1 VELLS
6 PENIMKFTQTIAF
19 RLFLVLALVQ
29 TGILVAF
36 MYATVQVQQSHLM
49 ENVVTSALR
58 VSDMI
63 ARSTRY
69 SMLLNR
75 KDDVHNIVSSVAG
88 QPGIE
93 GLRIY
98 NKLGQVIFSANS
110 ADIHATVDMNAEAC
124 VSCHGSSGLQSPHV
138 AGGDLSRI
146 FTKPGGERILGLITP
161 IRNEQQCSDAECHA
175 HPPDKTILGV
185 LDVKM
190 SLTQVDRR
198 LKESRDQLL
207 ALSGGAV
214 LLIALISGGFIWFV
228 VQRPVKRLAQ
238 GMERVSSGHLG
249 ERLEVGSS
257 DELGRLAASFNRMT
271 GELARAQEELTSW
284 SNTLEE
290 KVKEKTADL
299 ERAHRQI
306 VRVEKLASL
315 GNLAATVAHE
325 LNNPLEGILTFAK
338 LLIRRIQKTGLPP
351 ETAQPLCDDLRLVAD
366 EAQRCGNIVKN
377 LLVFSRQ
384 RGGSFQPVSITSIV
398 ERCMLLMHH
407 HAEMHGV
414 ALKAQ
419 PLEEAIVECDA
430 SQIQQALMALMV
442 NGIEA
447 MAPAGEKSRGGEM
460 TVTVV
465 RSSVDGDVILKV
477 SDTGVGMSEDVKAHI
492 FEPFFTTKSEGKGV
506 GLGLSVVYGIIQ
518 SHHGSIDV
526 ISAAGKGTTFI
537 MTLPVK
543 QPATPDVASPA
554 GAEGAFAS

>member
-1 VELLS
+1 
-6 PENIMKFTQTIAF
+6 MKLTQTIAF
-19 RLFLVLALVQ
+19 RLFLVLAVVQ

-36 MYATVQVQQSHLM
+36 MAAAIQVQQSHLM

-75 KDDVHNIVSSVAG
+75 KEDVHNIVSSVAG
-88 QPGIE
+88 QPGID

-98 NKLGQVIFSANS
+98 NKLGQVIFASAA
-110 ADIHATVDMNAEAC
+110 ADIHTTVDMNAEAC
-124 VSCHGSSGLQSPHV
+124 VSCHGPGGLDHPHST
-138 AGGDLSRI
+138 GGDLSRI
-146 FTKPGGERILGLITP
+146 FVNPGGERVLGLITP
-161 IRNEQQCSDAECHA
+161 IRNEPQCSNADCHA
-175 HPPDKTILGV
+175 HPGDKTILGV

-190 SLTQVDRR
+190 SLAQVDRR
-198 LKESRDQLL
+198 LADSRRQLL

-214 LLIALISGGFIWFV
+214 LLIALVSGGFIWFV
-228 VQRPVKRLAQ
+228 VQRPVKRLAI
-238 GMERVSSGHLG
+238 GMERVSSGHLD
-249 ERLEVGSS
+249 ERLEVRSQ

-271 GELARAQEELTSW
+271 AELQRAQRELTDW
-284 SNTLEE
+284 SSTLEE
-290 KVKEKTADL
+290 KVREKTADL

-306 VRVEKLASL
+306 VGVEKMASL

-338 LLIRRIQKTGLPP
+338 LLIRRLEKSSLPP
-351 ETAQPLCDDLRLVAD
+351 EDAKPLCDDLRLVAD

-384 RGGSFQPVSITSIV
+384 KGGSFQPVPIATIV
-398 ERCMLLMHH
+398 ERCMLLMRH

-414 ALKAQ
+414 ILKAE
-419 PLEEAIVECDA
+419 PVEDAVVECDA

-447 MAPAGEKSRGGEM
+447 MAPGGTRGRGGAM
-460 TVTVV
+460 TLASI

-477 SDTGVGMSEDVKAHI
+477 SDTGVGMSEEVKAHI

-537 MTLPVK
+537 ITLPAK
-543 QPATPDVASPA
+543 QPAGRPEAQRT

>member
-1 VELLS
+1 V
-6 PENIMKFTQTIAF
+6 KFTQTIAF
-19 RLFLVLALVQ
+19 RLFLVLAVVQ

-36 MYATVQVQQSHLM
+36 MYAAMQVQQSDMM

-75 KDDVHNIVSSVAG
+75 KEDVHAIVASVAG

-98 NKLGQVIFSANS
+98 NKQGQVIFSAQA
-110 ADIHATVDMNAEAC
+110 ADIHTAVDMNAEAC
-124 VSCHGSSGLQSPHV
+124 VSCHGSGGLANPHV
-138 AGGDLSRI
+138 TRTNLSRI
-146 FTKPGGERILGLITP
+146 FTSPGGDRVLGLITP
-161 IRNEQQCSDAECHA
+161 IRNETQCSDAACHA
-175 HPPDKTILGV
+175 HPADKTILGV

-190 SLTQVDRR
+190 SLAPIDQR
-198 LKESRDQLL
+198 LSESRSQLL
-207 ALSGGAV
+207 ALSAGAV
-214 LLIALISGGFIWFV
+214 LLIALVSGAFIWIV
-228 VQRPVKRLAQ
+228 VQRPVKGLAL

-249 ERLEVGSS
+249 ERLDVGSN

-271 GELARAQEELTSW
+271 GELARAREELKAW
-284 SNTLEE
+284 STTLEE

-306 VRVEKLASL
+306 VRVEKMASL
-315 GNLAATVAHE
+315 GSLAATVAHE
-325 LNNPLEGILTFAK
+325 LNNPLEGILTFAR
-338 LLIRRIQKTGLPP
+338 LLIKRIQKTGLPP
-351 ETAQPLCDDLRLVAD
+351 EQTQPFCDDLRLVGD

-384 RGGSFQPVSITSIV
+384 QGGSFQPSPVRPII
-398 ERCMLLMHH
+398 ERCILLMNH

-414 ALKAQ
+414 ALKAE
-419 PLEEAIVECDA
+419 PVEDAVVECDA
-430 SQIQQALMALMV
+430 SQVQQALMALMM

-447 MAPAGEKSRGGEM
+447 MASPGSGSRGGSM
-460 TVTVV
+460 TVAVV
-465 RSSVDGDVILKV
+465 RSSVDGDLIIKV
-477 SDTGVGMSEDVKAHI
+477 SDTGVGMSEDVKTHI

-518 SHHGSIDV
+518 GHHGSIDV
-526 ISAAGKGTTFI
+526 ISAPGKGTTFI
-537 MTLPVK
+537 ITLPAK
-543 QPATPDVASPA
+543 QPPAKSTSAPA
-554 GAEGAFAS
+554 GAEGALTS

>member
-1 VELLS
+1 
-6 PENIMKFTQTIAF
+6 MKFTQTIAF
-19 RLFLVLALVQ
+19 RLFLVLAAVQ
-29 TGILVAF
+29 TLILAAF
-36 MYATVQVQQSHLM
+36 MYVNIQVQQSHLM

-75 KDDVHNIVSSVAG
+75 KDDVHNIVSSVAS

-98 NKLGQVIFSANS
+98 NKQGQVIFSANPS
-110 ADIHATVDMNAEAC
+110 DINTTVDMNAEAC
-124 VSCHGSSGLQSPHV
+124 VSCHGSGGLDRPHPS
-138 AGGDLSRI
+138 GGDLSRL
-146 FTKPGGERILGLITP
+146 FTTPDGGRVLGLITP
-161 IRNEQQCSDAECHA
+161 IRNEPQCSDAACHA
-175 HPPDKTILGV
+175 HPADKTILGV

-190 SLTQVDRR
+190 SLTQVDQR
-198 LKESRDQLL
+198 LEESRLQLL

-214 LLIALISGGFIWFV
+214 LLIALVSGAFIWVV

-249 ERLEVGSS
+249 ERLEVGSR
-257 DELGRLAASFNRMT
+257 DELGRLAASFNSMT
-271 GELARAQEELTSW
+271 GELARAQEELTAW
-284 SNTLEE
+284 SDTLEQ
-290 KVKEKTADL
+290 KVREKTADL

-306 VRVEKLASL
+306 VGVEKMASL

-338 LLIRRIQKTGLPP
+338 LLIRRIQKSALPA
-351 ETAQPLCDDLRLVAD
+351 EEAGPLCDDLRLVAD

-384 RGGSFQPVSITSIV
+384 RGGSFQPVPVSSILD
-398 ERCMLLMHH
+398 RCMLLMNH
-407 HAEMHGV
+407 HAQMHGV
-414 ALKAQ
+414 TLAAG
-419 PLEEAIVECDA
+419 PVEEAMLECDA

-447 MAPAGEKSRGGEM
+447 MAAAGDAGRGGAM
-460 TVTVV
+460 TVTAV
-465 RSSVDGDVILKV
+465 RSSVEGDVIIKI
-477 SDTGVGMSEDVKAHI
+477 SDTGVGMSEEVKAHI

-506 GLGLSVVYGIIQ
+506 GLGLSVVYGIVQ
-518 SHHGSIDV
+518 GHRGSIDV
-526 ISAAGKGTTFI
+526 ISAIGKGTTFI
-537 MTLPVK
+537 LTLPVH
-543 QPATPDVASPA
+543 QPAGRTAALA
-554 GAEGAFAS
+554 GSEGAHA